1 MDDVTRETLK
11 RIGGRIREIRQQRG
25 MNQQELS
32 ALIGVALSTV
42 SEIERGNKGMRLMT
56 FIKIAEALQ
65 VSADV
70 LLRMDVPPVPSVNE
84 IYREEFADLFQDC
97 SSEETDSIIRI
108 VKEIKATMHR
118 QKNMED

>member
-108 VKEIKATMHR
+108 VKEIKTTMHR

>member
-108 VKEIKATMHR
+108 VKEIKTTMHR
-118 QKNMED
+118 QKNTED